1 MRFDILPKWNREA
14 STENEMAGETNT
26 VPALDM
32 TNTKS
37 LIYRKVVTVKEVT
50 SRPSM
55 SCRGKKRP
63 RTAAPSYCVTSH

>member
-1 MRFDILPKWNREA
+1 
-14 STENEMAGETNT
+14 

-37 LIYRKVVTVKEVT
+37 LIYPKVVTVKEVT

-63 RTAAPSYCVTSH
+63 RTAALNELPRDLILGRS

>member
-1 MRFDILPKWNREA
+1 MEPPGIYRER
-14 STENEMAGETNT
+14 NGWETNT

-50 SRPSM
+50 SRPWM
-55 SCRGKKRP
+55 SPPWKEETENGG
-63 RTAAPSYCVTSH
+63 A